1 MLPQDDKPDN
11 NDEALCP
18 SLPKCGSIVIVLSAD
33 DPSTFGS
40 ALKKLESELATLL
53 CVLSVNAPSKLTT
66 LSSTLISSI
75 EFISPSDNTK
85 ATYKNSLSVPDV
97 SINTL
102 VPPTSLSP

>member
-1 MLPQDDKPDN
+1 MT
-11 NDEALCP
+11 
-18 SLPKCGSIVIVLSAD
+18 
-33 DPSTFGS
+33 TFGS

-53 CVLSVNAPSKLTT
+53 CVLSVNAPSKVTT

-85 ATYKNSLSVPDV
+85 ATYKKSLSVPDV